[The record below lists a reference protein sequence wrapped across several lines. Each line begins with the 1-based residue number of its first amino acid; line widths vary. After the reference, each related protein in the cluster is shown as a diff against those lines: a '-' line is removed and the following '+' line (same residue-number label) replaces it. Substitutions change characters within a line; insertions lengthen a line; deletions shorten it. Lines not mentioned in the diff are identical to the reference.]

1 MVDFLVELRRDRPA
15 LEFHVL
21 GDQVFRSPATAEYA
35 DRLER
40 SLTSTDGVTWHGAV
54 SRDDVGRIV
63 GQGGIALSLWDYAHG
78 SRINDLVVSTK
89 LLDYCAAGVPVIL
102 NRTAAQERI
111 LGEDYPLFVR
121 EPEEALPLIRA
132 LLDDAGLYER
142 AAAACVAAADRYTY
156 PRVHEGLAPFLDGR
170 RTADLHTFDRPKLPN
185 ARFNIGLLDPTEED
199 MARAY
204 ALLVDL
210 RPSGRPWRLVV
221 GRSSGTPPVPGT
233 DPALARLRTPPDRLR
248 DRVSTR
254 SVDDER
260 NWWRTIGIAL
270 VPSESSAIA
279 LRAMASGAVT
289 LGPERATV
297 RTVRALADPA
307 AWTAASA
314 AARAVAFAVD
324 RPAAA

>member
-1 MVDFLVELRRDRPA
+1 
-15 LEFHVL
+15 
-21 GDQVFRSPATAEYA
+21 
-35 DRLER
+35 
-40 SLTSTDGVTWHGAV
+40 
-54 SRDDVGRIV
+54 
-63 GQGGIALSLWDYAHG
+63 
-78 SRINDLVVSTK
+78 
-89 LLDYCAAGVPVIL
+89 
-102 NRTAAQERI
+102 
-111 LGEDYPLFVR
+111 
-121 EPEEALPLIRA
+121 
-132 LLDDAGLYER
+132 
-142 AAAACVAAADRYTY
+142 VAAADRYTY

-314 AARAVAFAVD
+314 AARAVALAVD